1 MKVQG
6 LRWLVVG
13 LVALATVINYIDRNA
28 LAVMWPE
35 ISGELGMDKNDYA
48 LILTFFMVGYAI
60 GQSLFGKVFD
70 AIGTRLGFVVAIV
83 VWSVAVALHAA
94 VRTVYFFGVVRFVM
108 AIGEAGNWPGA
119 TKSNAEWFPIR
130 ERALAQGIFNS
141 GASLGAVVSAPAVAL
156 LYLSMGWKAT
166 FVVLGGLGF
175 LWLVPWLVV
184 VKSGPDRHPWLGAE
198 EREHILTGQRVPGND
213 DEAGE
218 VNAFAPGWF
227 EMLSYRQSWSVIA
240 SRFFL
245 DPVWWLFVSWL
256 PIYLAD
262 QFDFNIAQ
270 IGLFAWVP
278 YVGAA
283 FGSVFG
289 GWLAGRLLAR
299 GWSVDRTRKLTIG
312 LGGLLMFPAL
322 LATAYAFTP
331 LLAVLLI
338 AVILFGFQMAIGNI
352 QTLPSDF
359 YSGQSVG
366 SLAGVGGSAAV
377 VGVLIT
383 TWIVPAVTETS
394 YVPFFVLGAV
404 LVPLAMLSVWL
415 LAGEIRPVAP
425 ADMPRDDQTHQRGG
439 RK

>member
-1 MKVQG
+1 MKMKG
-6 LRWLVVG
+6 LRWWVVS

-60 GQSLFGKVFD
+60 GQSLFGKIFD
-70 AIGTRLGFVVAIV
+70 AIGTRMGFIVAIV
-83 VWSVAVALHAA
+83 VWSVAVALHAV
-94 VRTVYFFGVVRFVM
+94 VRTAYLFGVVRFVM
-108 AIGEAGNWPGA
+108 AVGEAGNWPGA

-141 GASLGAVVSAPAVAL
+141 GASLGAVVSAPVVAL
-156 LYLSMGWKAT
+156 LYLAMGWKAT

-175 LWLVPWLVV
+175 LWLIPWLIIF
-184 VKSGPDRHPWLGAE
+184 KSGPESHPWLSAE
-198 EREHILTGQRVPGND
+198 EREHILTGQRVATED
-213 DEAGE
+213 SEEAKA
-218 VNAFAPGWF
+218 NTFAPGWL
-227 EMLSYRQSWSVIA
+227 EMLKFRQSWSVIA

-256 PIYLAD
+256 PLYLVD
-262 QFDFNIAQ
+262 QFGFDIKQ

-283 FGSVFG
+283 FGAIFG
-289 GWLAGRLLAR
+289 GWLAQRLIAR
-299 GWSVDRTRKLTIG
+299 GWSVDKARKTTIG

-322 LATAYAFTP
+322 IGTAYAFTP

-338 AVILFGFQMAIGNI
+338 AVILFGFQIAIGNI

-359 YSGQSVG
+359 YSGESVG
-366 SLAGVGGSAAV
+366 SLAGAGGTSAV
-377 VGVLIT
+377 VGVLIM
-383 TWIVPAVTETS
+383 TWLVPVITETS
-394 YVPFFVLGAV
+394 WVPAFVIGAL
-404 LVPLAMLSVWL
+404 LVPCALLSVWL
-415 LAGEIRPVAP
+415 LARKVEPVNP
-425 ADMPRDDQTHQRGG
+425 
-439 RK
+439 